1 MCRCPVS
8 KEELSAALQKVGRAV
23 VAVYLTSPDYLG
35 GLLDIKGLAQA
46 VHQYGTL
53 LLVDNAHGAYQHFLT
68 PASHPLD
75 LGADLCC
82 GFCEKSFPFNS
93 RKCIKARKSIALIH
107 WEEPSAE

>member
-1 MCRCPVS
+1 M
-8 KEELSAALQKVGRAV
+8 
-23 VAVYLTSPDYLG
+23 AVYLTSPDYLG

-82 GFCEKSFPFNS
+82 DSAHGGSVFASWKKCRFFDGGLCQAGALSVWFNQPLLS
-93 RKCIKARKSIALIH
+93 DITVA
-107 WEEPSAE
+107 